1 MVVTSKRVTSH
12 SKYQDICPFHC
23 FIGAPALQLDSI
35 CVSAFFAIKTK
46 YVKRKLP
53 FSKPASSEIV

>member
-1 MVVTSKRVTSH
+1 MVVTSKQVTSH

-23 FIGAPALQLDSI
+23 FIGASALQLDSI
-35 CVSAFFAIKTK
+35 CGFFAIKTK
-46 YVKRKLP
+46 YVNRKLP